1 MDRKGPL
8 KIALVTLGCK
18 ANQSDAASMAA
29 ELLDRG
35 HRIVPSSQAADVT
48 IVHTCT
54 VTQKTDYQSRQ
65 IIRRM
70 AARNP
75 GGQVIVTGCYA
86 QVSPESLQTIPGVDY
101 VVGMAERKQIPK
113 IIGSKEKSR
122 KAAVLLAPAEK
133 QEGFE
138 EGRPPH
144 FADRTRAFLKVQD
157 GCNSFC
163 SYCIVPYARGRNRSL
178 PPERVLFQARELAA
192 QGFKEIV
199 LTGIH
204 LGTYGED
211 LLPPP
216 SLTTLLKSLE
226 KENLGFRLR
235 LSSLEPREFN
245 PPLLDYLARSPWV
258 CPHLHIPLQSGDDGI
273 LRRMN
278 RNYSSGFFA
287 ELVNRLAQT
296 IPDAAIGADVIGG
309 FPGENDSAFQNTMAL
324 IETLPLTYL
333 HVFPFSK
340 RKGTPAATFSGQVP
354 PRVIRARCQALRE
367 LGEKKRDSF
376 SRSFLGKNLKVLV
389 EGKRDRES
397 GLLKGFSA
405 NYIPVLL
412 PGGEGLMN
420 QEVEVE
426 VTEVRDRKAYGK
438 TILPQRS
445 QRGKAATKS
454 D

>member
-29 ELLDRG
+29 ELLDQG

-113 IIGSKEKSR
+113 IIGAKEKSR
-122 KAAVLLAPAEK
+122 ETAVLISSAEK
-133 QEGFE
+133 NEGFE
-138 EGRPPH
+138 EGRTPH
-144 FADRTRAFLKVQD
+144 FPDRTRAFLKIQD

-163 SYCIVPYARGRNRSL
+163 SYCIVPHARGRNRSL
-178 PPERVLFQARELAA
+178 TPERVLFQARELAA

-211 LLPPP
+211 LVPPP
-216 SLTTLLKSLE
+216 SLISVLKLLE
-226 KENLGFRLR
+226 KENLGLRLR
-235 LSSLEPREFN
+235 LSSIEPREFN
-245 PPLLDYLARSPWV
+245 PPLLDYLAHSPRV
-258 CPHLHIPLQSGDDGI
+258 CPHLHIPLQSGDNGI

-278 RNYSSGFFA
+278 RNYSAAFFA
-287 ELVNRLAQT
+287 DLVHRLAQT

-309 FPGENDSAFQNTMAL
+309 FPGEDDSAFQNTMTL
-324 IETLPLTYL
+324 IENLPLAYL
-333 HVFPFSK
+333 HVFPFS
-340 RKGTPAATFSGQVP
+340 RRRGTPAAVFPGQVQP
-354 PRVIRARCQALRE
+354 QVIRARCQALRE

-376 SRSFLGKNLKVLV
+376 SRSFLGKTLKVLV
-389 EGKRDRES
+389 EGKKDRES

-412 PGGEGLMN
+412 PGGEDLMN
-420 QEVEVE
+420 QEVSVE
-426 VTEVRDRKAYGK
+426 VTEVRNGK
-438 TILPQRS
+438 VIGNVRS
-445 QRGKAATKS
+445 R
-454 D
+454 

>member
-1 MDRKGPL
+1 MDRKSPL

-29 ELLDRG
+29 ELLDQG
-35 HRIVPSSQAADVT
+35 HRVVPSSQAADVT

-113 IIGSKEKSR
+113 IIGAKEKSR
-122 KAAVLLAPAEK
+122 ETAVLISPAEK
-133 QEGFE
+133 NEGFE
-138 EGRPPH
+138 EGRTPH
-144 FADRTRAFLKVQD
+144 FADRTRAFLKIQD

-163 SYCIVPYARGRNRSL
+163 SYCIVPHARGRNRSL
-178 PPERVLFQARELAA
+178 TPERVLFQARELAA

-211 LLPPP
+211 LVPPP
-216 SLTTLLKSLE
+216 SLISVLKLLE
-226 KENLGFRLR
+226 KENLGLRLR
-235 LSSLEPREFN
+235 LSSIEPREFN
-245 PPLLDYLARSPWV
+245 PPLLDYLAHSPRV
-258 CPHLHIPLQSGDDGI
+258 CPHLHIPLQSGDNGI

-278 RNYSSGFFA
+278 RNYSAAFFA
-287 ELVNRLAQT
+287 DLVHRLAQI

-309 FPGENDSAFQNTMAL
+309 FPGEDDSAFQNTMTL
-324 IETLPLTYL
+324 IENLPLAYL
-333 HVFPFSK
+333 HVFPFS
-340 RKGTPAATFSGQVP
+340 RRRGTPAAVFPGQVQP
-354 PRVIRARCQALRE
+354 QVIRARCQALRE

-376 SRSFLGKNLKVLV
+376 SRSFLGKTLKVLV
-389 EGKRDRES
+389 EGKKDRES

-412 PGGEGLMN
+412 PGGEDLMN
-420 QEVEVE
+420 QEVSVE
-426 VTEVRDRKAYGK
+426 VTEVRKGK
-438 TILPQRS
+438 VIGNVRI
-445 QRGKAATKS
+445 R
-454 D
+454 